1 MTTSKFKVKLLC
13 IQKLIY
19 INNYHIGG
27 IKMIEYRIYQNVY
40 DDMISGKK
48 NIEFRLLNENEFISL
63 FYQMYGKEKV
73 DSSKSLELNLK

>member
-1 MTTSKFKVKLLC
+1 
-13 IQKLIY
+13 
-19 INNYHIGG
+19 
-27 IKMIEYRIYQNVY
+27 MIEYIIYQNVY

-63 FYQMYGKEKV
+63 FYQMYEKEKV